1 MYPDDCLQALFP
13 DNWWVEDKDH
23 NYSTG
28 RLLWAFVPHVDQ
40 VPFALIPEGRGEP
53 TNHSTAKYLIK
64 PIQIK
69 RQHQEALLPVA
80 AFPSYPGE
88 VRAVYRAKKRP
99 VLVISSGSEQV
110 PKNLRQGF
118 PKWQTNPTI
127 LVAPYYGVES
137 THSRGGWPKK
147 LVKRIR
153 RCEYP
158 QYFWDILPVS
168 NSSKESVLRLDQLQ
182 PIGHHHDSLEWTKF
196 RLNEEAM
203 ELLKDQITWF
213 LWGKLPE
220 DSVFLERREALL
232 AL

>member
-1 MYPDDCLQALFP
+1 MYPDDCLQALL
-13 DNWWVEDKDH
+13 DNWWVEDENHDY
-23 NYSTG
+23 NAG

-40 VPFALIPEGRGEP
+40 VPFALIPEGRNEP

-69 RQHQEALLPVA
+69 RPSQESLLPVA

-99 VLVISSGSEQV
+99 VLVVSSGGMRV
-110 PKNLRQGF
+110 PKDLQRGY

-127 LVAPYYGVES
+127 LVAPYYGSES
-137 THSRGGWPKK
+137 THGRGGWPKE
-147 LVKRIR
+147 LVQRIR

-158 QYFWDILPVS
+158 QYFWDKLPVS
-168 NSSKESVLRLDQLQ
+168 GSREGSVLRLDQIQ

-203 ELLKDQITWF
+203 ELLKEQITWL
-213 LWGKLPE
+213 LWGELPE
-220 DSVFLERREALL
+220 NSLFLEMREALL
-232 AL
+232 TL